1 MSEDLNLWK
10 VEIYR
15 ERDGESGW
23 GRVKVRSFM
32 EWKEE
37 EIAKETR
44 EDLQRGAVG
53 KLLAESA
60 TAKTPC
66 RFGREGKRRT
76 MGRVK
81 CIYSAWSHQCRMCMG
96 KYCQK

>member
-15 ERDGESGW
+15 ERDRESGW

-53 KLLAESA
+53 KL
-60 TAKTPC
+60 
-66 RFGREGKRRT
+66 
-76 MGRVK
+76 
-81 CIYSAWSHQCRMCMG
+81 
-96 KYCQK
+96 